1 MKVFL
6 LVFMIAVDSI
16 RGQCKDVSDVKFLL
30 IRGQNTSDLDPVPVP
45 WDSIGSLLNSSYYDN
60 NKMTIVYA
68 CGFIE
73 SFQTLS
79 VQTVINAYLTRK
91 QEFNIFIID
100 WSEFSG
106 GNYFLEAVPYSL
118 KVSA

>member
-1 MKVFL
+1 
-6 LVFMIAVDSI
+6 
-16 RGQCKDVSDVKFLL
+16 
-30 IRGQNTSDLDPVPVP
+30 
-45 WDSIGSLLNSSYYDN
+45 
-60 NKMTIVYA
+60 MTIVYA

-100 WSEFSG
+100 WSDFSG